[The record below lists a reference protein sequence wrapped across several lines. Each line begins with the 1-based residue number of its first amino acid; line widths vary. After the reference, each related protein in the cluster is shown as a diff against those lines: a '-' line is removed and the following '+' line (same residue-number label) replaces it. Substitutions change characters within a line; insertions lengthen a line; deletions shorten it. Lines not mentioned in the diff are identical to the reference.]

1 MHKSIYFSRNS
12 KTLLLRMLKQ
22 KLLVYPFPTP
32 LFQRK
37 NLTQL

>member
-12 KTLLLRMLKQ
+12 KTLLLQLLKQ
-22 KLLVYPFPTP
+22 KLLFYPFSTL

-37 NLTQL
+37 NLIQL